1 MKLVP
6 RLVATLALFVPSVAL
21 ACPYASAAAAAGD
34 SCGGSSLAGYGAS
47 LFIGLGVGFASVL
60 FERRRAG

>member
-21 ACPYASAAAAAGD
+21 ACPYASAAAAGG